1 MISIANGLRISATN
15 LDALRSGAIVG
26 AFSKTFLVPDR
37 AFALYPDLQIE
48 NSDLVTVDLWAECK
62 SCENIDITFDIS
74 KLSELTAL
82 PSEELES
89 IFQQRASIF
98 LLVLRVY
105 KLPNSIQ
112 VQQQST
118 GNFIPLP
125 EIVTISEKLPI
136 LDDEQ
141 FQQVQDRSK
150 PLDLTIDL
158 EPPSDS
164 FGEDD
169 NFIIINPNPLPPTPP
184 IPPLTNSPDINDLSW
199 IQTISTLGDRS
210 IEEDKGSKSNYQA
223 GTDFENIAKKGLE
236 FLGFTIDEFHKGG
249 AGGLDLF
256 CSKPYPLTGE
266 CKAGK
271 SVPSGTTEELL
282 KLGGMR
288 LGRERFLESKKLI
301 VGAGKVS
308 NDVITASHEW
318 KVSIIKAITLQK
330 LVELKAKYKGAVN
343 LFEFKEY
350 LKAGQIDNKIEDY
363 IQKVEGEIKL
373 RSYIVQTVK
382 ELQDAD
388 AEYPIPIE
396 IRTHYNAKK
405 QGSNLSLDFTKE
417 ILIELSS
424 PLAGY
429 LGRVKGNEGNSDRFY
444 YLRDLPS

>member
-62 SCENIDITFDIS
+62 SCENIDITFGIE
-74 KLSELTAL
+74 KLSQLTEL
-82 PSEELES
+82 PIEELKS

-105 KLPNSIQ
+105 KLPNPIQ

-118 GNFIPLP
+118 GNFVSLP
-125 EIVTISEKLPI
+125 ETITISEKIPI

-141 FQQVQDRSK
+141 FQEVQDRSK
-150 PLDLTIDL
+150 PLVLIIDP
-158 EPPSDS
+158 EPPSDP
-164 FGEDD
+164 FGGGDI
-169 NFIIINPNPLPPTPP
+169 IIINPNPLPPTPP

-444 YLRDLPS
+444 YLRDLPI